1 MIRWSNGQAPWV
13 REDRA
18 MGMLALFFEFFGVG
32 ILQLIAGV
40 LATIFGALAELFGAF
55 SVISPCG

>member
-1 MIRWSNGQAPWV
+1 
-13 REDRA
+13 